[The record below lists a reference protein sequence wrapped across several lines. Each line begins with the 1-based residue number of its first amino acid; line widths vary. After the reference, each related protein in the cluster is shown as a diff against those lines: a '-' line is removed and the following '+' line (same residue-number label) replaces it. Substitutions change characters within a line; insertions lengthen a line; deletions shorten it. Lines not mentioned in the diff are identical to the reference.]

1 MKKVYFYLLLGGLL
15 LIISSLLFWQENW
28 QRQEAG
34 EKYTVVAFSSTKNN
48 FNTKDLSDKNVFDF
62 FIENSFREAQNY
74 KIYFYINQ
82 EKIGEKEVKI
92 NPRSQKNINLSP
104 ETIKKITQSL
114 ESSLKYKVKIY
125 HNDKK
130 SSIAKKIN
138 LIK

>member
-1 MKKVYFYLLLGGLL
+1 MKKAYFYLLLGSLL
-15 LIISSLLFWQENW
+15 LIIISLLFWQENW

-34 EKYTVVAFSSTKNN
+34 EKYTVVAFSNTENT
-48 FNTKDLSDKNVFDF
+48 FNARDLSDKNVFDF

-74 KIYFYINQ
+74 KIYFFINQ